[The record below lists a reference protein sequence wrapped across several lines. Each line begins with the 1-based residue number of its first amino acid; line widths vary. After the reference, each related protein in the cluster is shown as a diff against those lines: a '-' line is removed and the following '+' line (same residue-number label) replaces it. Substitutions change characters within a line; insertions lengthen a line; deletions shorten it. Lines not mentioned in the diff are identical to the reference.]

1 MNDILAKI
9 WDNSVLFMDK
19 SVKWFTKWCGGR
31 DLTFFSVPSKRP
43 KNEYADRISMR
54 SFYVLEDKYINSIKK
69 DIVQTS
75 TEYQSYIEKLKDE
88 EYIMTG
94 YCRKPKSTNEDIN
107 KRIHSL
113 QEQIGRLKTRSSV
126 DKVYVSVNCD
136 SKESIMTRDLKKS
149 PLALE
154 LNGMDGNMQDL
165 IEYLL
170 TGTKAC
176 LVTIDSA
183 GLPSDLDDLVSFLR
197 EFPNI
202 EKFLLTTFLTQIIQK
217 PFIVLR

>member
-1 MNDILAKI
+1 
-9 WDNSVLFMDK
+9 
-19 SVKWFTKWCGGR
+19 
-31 DLTFFSVPSKRP
+31 
-43 KNEYADRISMR
+43 MR
-54 SFYVLEDKYINSIKK
+54 SLYVLKDKYIDSIKK
-69 DIVQTS
+69 DIVHAS
-75 TEYQSYIEKLKDE
+75 TEYQSYIKKLKDE
-88 EYIMTG
+88 GYIMIG
-94 YCRKPKSTNEDIN
+94 Y
-107 KRIHSL
+107 L
-113 QEQIGRLKTRSSV
+113 

-136 SKESIMTRDLKKS
+136 SKESIMTRDLKKN

-183 GLPSDLDDLVSFLR
+183 GLPSDLGDLVSFLR

-202 EKFLLTTFLTQIIQK
+202 EKILIDTFLTQIIQK
-217 PFIVLR
+217 ALIVLRQLKALKSFFQHLMEEVIFTIELNKDYLNIV